1 MNVEPFNLGEY
12 MSVAK
17 NSIAK
22 ILVSACLVGEH
33 VRYDGGA
40 LACKDRILKN
50 WQQEGRVLAFC
61 PEVAAGLTVPRSPA
75 EIIGEGDGTAVLQGL
90 AKVINRDGRDVTQR
104 FVIGAKKALE
114 KVISQSIA
122 FAVMKDGSPSC
133 GSSYIYDG
141 SFTGVSEAGKGVT
154 VALFEENG
162 VRVFSEHQM
171 AEANSYLK
179 RFTGKVGD

>member
-1 MNVEPFNLGEY
+1 MN
-12 MSVAK
+12 VAK
-17 NSIAK
+17 NNRAK
-22 ILVSACLVGEH
+22 ILVSACLVGER
-33 VRYDGGA
+33 VRYDGVA
-40 LACKDRILKN
+40 LVCKNRILES

-90 AKVINRDGRDVTQR
+90 AKVINRAGKEMTER
-104 FVIGAKKALE
+104 FVIGARKALE
-114 KVISQSIA
+114 QVISQRIA

-154 VALFEENG
+154 AAFLEENG

-179 RFTGKVGD
+179 RFAGKVGD

>member
-1 MNVEPFNLGEY
+1 M
-12 MSVAK
+12 
-17 NSIAK
+17 AK

-33 VRYDGGA
+33 VRYNGVV
-40 LACKDRILKN
+40 LVCKNRMLKS

-90 AKVINRDGRDVTQR
+90 AEVINRDGKKMTAR
-104 FVIGAKKALE
+104 FVIGAQKALE
-114 KVISQSIA
+114 QVISQRITL
-122 FAVMKDGSPSC
+122 AVMKDGSPSC

-154 VALFEENG
+154 AALFEKNG
-162 VRVFSEHQM
+162 VRVFNEHQM
-171 AEANSYLK
+171 AEAHSYLN

>member
-1 MNVEPFNLGEY
+1 MN
-12 MSVAK
+12 VAK

-22 ILVSACLVGEH
+22 ILVSACLVGER
-33 VRYDGGA
+33 VRYDGVA
-40 LACKDRILKN
+40 LVCRNWLLEY

-61 PEVAAGLTVPRSPA
+61 PEVAAGLAVPRSSA
-75 EIIGEGDGTAVLQGL
+75 EIIGEGDGNAVLQGL
-90 AKVINRDGRDVTQR
+90 AKVINRDGKDMTER
-104 FVIGAKKALE
+104 FIIGARKALE
-114 KVISQSIA
+114 QVISQSVA

-141 SFTGVSEAGKGVT
+141 SFAGVPEAGKGVT
-154 VALFEENG
+154 AALLEENS

-179 RFTGKVGD
+179 RFAGKVGD

>member
-1 MNVEPFNLGEY
+1 MNGQ
-12 MSVAK
+12 K
-17 NSIAK
+17 NNRAK
-22 ILVSACLVGEH
+22 ILVSACLVGER
-33 VRYDGGA
+33 VRYDGMV
-40 LACKDRILKN
+40 LVCKDRILEY
-50 WQQEGRVLAFC
+50 WQQEDRVLAFC

-90 AKVINRDGRDVTQR
+90 AKVINRDGKDVTQR
-104 FVIGAKKALE
+104 FVIGAKKVLE
-114 KVISQSIA
+114 QVISQSIA

-154 VALFEENG
+154 ATLFEENG
-162 VRVFSEHQM
+162 VRVFSEHHL

-179 RFTGKVGD
+179 RFTEKAGD

>member
-1 MNVEPFNLGEY
+1 MNKQSN
-12 MSVAK
+12 
-17 NSIAK
+17 NSAK
-22 ILVSACLVGEH
+22 ILVSACLVGER
-33 VRYDGGA
+33 VRYDGVA
-40 LACKDRILKN
+40 LICKDRILES
-50 WQQEGRVLAFC
+50 WQQEDRVLAFC

-90 AKVINRDGRDVTQR
+90 SKVINRDGRDVTQR

-141 SFTGVSEAGKGVT
+141 SFTGVSQAGKGVA

>member
-1 MNVEPFNLGEY
+1 MNI
-12 MSVAK
+12 AK
-17 NSIAK
+17 NNRAK
-22 ILVSACLVGEH
+22 ILVSACLVGER
-33 VRYDGGA
+33 VRYDGMV
-40 LACKDRILKN
+40 LVCKDRILEY
-50 WQQEGRVLAFC
+50 WRQENRVLAFC

-90 AKVINRDGRDVTQR
+90 AKVINHDGKEMTER
-104 FVIGAKKALE
+104 FVIGAQKALE
-114 KVISQSIA
+114 QVISQSIA
-122 FAVMKDGSPSC
+122 LAVMKDGSPSC

-154 VALFEENG
+154 AALLEENG

-179 RFTGKVGD
+179 RFAGKVGD